1 MAKKQ
6 TKKTKEV
13 VDKNV
18 SEEKVETKKVK
29 EPKEEKSN
37 NFKED
42 GTYVLDLNKEEDAV
56 QEQKTEDVDVE
67 ESPVL
72 SEEVGE
78 KDEKKKKEVEE
89 ENVIEEVTDEEESK
103 EATEQVEETTTVEN
117 VKEEIKENTPGMELP
132 ENIQKVVD
140 FMGETG
146 GTLEDYVRLN
156 ADYSKADDSSLLEE
170 YYRQTKPH
178 LSADERNFL
187 MEDKFS
193 YNEDVDEPTSVKRKK
208 LAYKEAVAEARSH
221 LEQMKGKYYDEI
233 KMGSKLPPEQQKAI
247 DFFNRYNKEQEEV
260 KKLTLKQQAH
270 FDNKTNEVFNNE
282 FKGFEFKVG
291 DKKYRYN
298 IKDVA
303 ANKEAQSNVVNV
315 FSKYIDKNSL
325 LKDAGGYHKSLFAA
339 RNPDAIAKHFY
350 DQGKADAINE
360 INKSSKNINMDPRQV
375 DSSTIETGGTKFK
388 VVSGDDSS
396 KLKLK
401 LKNY

>member
-78 KDEKKKKEVEE
+78 KDEKKEKEVEE

-315 FSKYIDKNSL
+315 LSL
-325 LKDAGGYHKSLFAA
+325 IH
-339 RNPDAIAKHFY
+339 I
-350 DQGKADAINE
+350 
-360 INKSSKNINMDPRQV
+360 
-375 DSSTIETGGTKFK
+375 
-388 VVSGDDSS
+388 
-396 KLKLK
+396 
-401 LKNY
+401 